1 MKQFLEV
8 ESAHYKKLGVFV
20 AGDGNSRVELYNK
33 QKRVDTIY
41 IHRWK
46 IEEVRVLMSE
56 LGLERDEK
64 LTYDKIEKAAQM
76 AQSFGQAIS
85 KEDL

>member
-20 AGDGNSRVELYNK
+20 AGDGNSRIELFNNN
-33 QKRVDTIY
+33 KRVDI
-41 IHRWK
+41 IHVYRWK
-46 IEEVRVLMSE
+46 IEEVRVLLAE

-64 LTYDKIEKAAQM
+64 LTYDIIEKNA
-76 AQSFGQAIS
+76 
-85 KEDL
+85 